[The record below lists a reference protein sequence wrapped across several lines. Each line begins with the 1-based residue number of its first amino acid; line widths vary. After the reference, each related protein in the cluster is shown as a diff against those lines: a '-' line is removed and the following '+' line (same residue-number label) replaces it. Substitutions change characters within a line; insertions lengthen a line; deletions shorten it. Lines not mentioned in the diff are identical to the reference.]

1 MGCCGQSKPLQDYL
15 ITYRDGTTEKVSADQ
30 GVIAV
35 RQKILKAG
43 GGSFRMV
50 ATEK

>member
-1 MGCCGQSKPLQDYL
+1 MGCCGQAKPLQDYE
-15 ITYRDGTTEKVSADQ
+15 ITYRDGTTERVSADQ

-50 ATEK
+50 ALQK